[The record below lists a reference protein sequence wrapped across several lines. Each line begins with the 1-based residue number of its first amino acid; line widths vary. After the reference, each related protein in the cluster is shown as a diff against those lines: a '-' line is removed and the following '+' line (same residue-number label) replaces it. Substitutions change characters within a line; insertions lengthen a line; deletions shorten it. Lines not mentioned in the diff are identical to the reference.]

1 MIRAHLVY
9 KVSYGRV
16 CVDEQ
21 HEAAVCAAVQKTIVQ
36 DKKEIQSTPT
46 LAMHPAAYRCDC
58 SSGFLCTSNNQA
70 YFETPVWSDR
80 PR

>member
-58 SSGFLCTSNNQA
+58 SSGFLCTSSDRV
-70 YFETPVWSDR
+70 YFETPV
-80 PR
+80 